1 MSRQGKNEGSN
12 ENYRKEHLL
21 KDGQQLII
29 RTPELED
36 AEDLINLMKVLD
48 SETKFLARE
57 ADEYSMILFL
67 NSIKN

>member
-1 MSRQGKNEGSN
+1 MDF
-12 ENYRKEHLL
+12 NYRKEHLL

-36 AEDLINLMKVLD
+36 AEDLINLMKALD

>member
-1 MSRQGKNEGSN
+1 MGRQAMSRQGKNEGSN
-12 ENYRKEHLL
+12 ENYIKEHLL

-48 SETKFLARE
+48 SEK
-57 ADEYSMILFL
+57 
-67 NSIKN
+67 NS